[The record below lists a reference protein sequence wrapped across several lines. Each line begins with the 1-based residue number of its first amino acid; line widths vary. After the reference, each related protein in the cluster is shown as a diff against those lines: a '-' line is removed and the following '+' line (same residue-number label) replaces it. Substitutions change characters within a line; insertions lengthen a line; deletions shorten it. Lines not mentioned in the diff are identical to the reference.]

1 MPLIDTNLKN
11 TPKFLAE
18 SPEPHEKEIWKKVYA
33 IYLQVTGKSAEEA
46 KNERL
51 KLATLLPIL
60 QSLDQKWKDVKSD

>member
-1 MPLIDTNLKN
+1 MSLIDSSTKN

-33 IYLQVTGKSAEEA
+33 IYLNYIGKSAEEV
-46 KNERL
+46 KNERP